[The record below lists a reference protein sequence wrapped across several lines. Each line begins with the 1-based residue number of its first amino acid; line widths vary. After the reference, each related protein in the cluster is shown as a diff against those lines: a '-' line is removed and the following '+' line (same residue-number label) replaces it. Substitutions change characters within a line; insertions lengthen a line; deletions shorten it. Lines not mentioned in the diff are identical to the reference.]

1 MVHQAERRAL
11 RNRHLASERDTAT
24 VVKCAV
30 GLAILAGLLL
40 FGSPAEPN
48 YTPGE
53 QASVPTGINSMVA
66 AAGTNRIGANASGPR
81 Q

>member
-1 MVHQAERRAL
+1 MVHQAERHAL
-11 RNRHLASERDTAT
+11 RKRHLASERGTVT

-30 GLAILAGLLL
+30 GLVMLAGLLL

-48 YTPGE
+48 YALAAQG
-53 QASVPTGINSMVA
+53 SVPAGIHSMVA
-66 AAGTNRIGANASGPR
+66 AAGTNRIGATASGPR